1 MSTGCYAKFLGG
13 DYQAAIQL
21 SHGATRQRSDFVGAH
36 RVLAASAGMAGDVD
50 LAGAALAECR
60 RVQPNISLDWIRR
73 EMPIKLEPDR
83 ARYLEGLRR
92 AGLT

>member
-1 MSTGCYAKFLGG
+1 
-13 DYQAAIQL
+13 
-21 SHGATRQRSDFVGAH
+21 
-36 RVLAASAGMAGDVD
+36 MAGDVD

-73 EMPIKLEPDR
+73 EMPIKLEADR
-83 ARYLEGLRR
+83 ARYLEGFRR